1 MANSDDEDAFLYG
14 SDNEEEDEKVQQP
27 VTKKVKFADEVQVSE
42 KQSSPESTKQD
53 DDIEEDDEDEE
64 EDDDDE
70 EEEESDSDDDIDIII
85 GDSQPTSKSTTST
98 STTTIPSDTLSELND
113 TEGTNDKKP
122 SQQQGT
128 NDKKPS
134 QQRTTVTSSNIDV
147 DKIPEYQDKPLTQ
160 LDIELLKLKPW
171 RAPGV
176 DVSDYFNFGFD
187 EFTWIYY
194 CHKQDKLRGE
204 FNPSK
209 VMENIMKGTGENND
223 GKQSS
228 NNNTMPPPPPGFMA
242 NMPMPPPGFMANM
255 PMPPMGMP
263 MPPPGFNGQFP
274 QPYNM
279 PPNPSQK

>member
-42 KQSSPESTKQD
+42 KQLSPESTKQD

-64 EDDDDE
+64 EDDDDD

-113 TEGTNDKKP
+113 TE
-122 SQQQGT
+122 GT

-209 VMENIMKGTGENND
+209 VMESIMKGTGESND
-223 GKQSS
+223 AKPGAGG
-228 NNNTMPPPPPGFMA
+228 MPPFMPNMP
-242 NMPMPPPGFMANM
+242 NMPMPPPSFMANM
-255 PMPPMGMP
+255 PMPPMGIP

-279 PPNPSQK
+279 PPNPNQQ

>member
-42 KQSSPESTKQD
+42 KQLSPESTKQD

-64 EDDDDE
+64 EDDDDDDDH
-70 EEEESDSDDDIDIII
+70 EEESDSDDDIDIII

-113 TEGTNDKKP
+113 TE
-122 SQQQGT
+122 GT

>member
-1 MANSDDEDAFLYG
+1 MAHSDEEDAFLYG
-14 SDNEEEDEKVQQP
+14 SDNEDDQKSQQP
-27 VTKKVKFADEVQVSE
+27 VTKKVKFADEVETSE
-42 KQSSPESTKQD
+42 KQTTPETNKNNNKNNND
-53 DDIEEDDEDEE
+53 DDG
-64 EDDDDE
+64 E
-70 EEEESDSDDDIDIII
+70 EEEEEYLDEEDESDSDDDIDIII
-85 GDSQPTSKSTTST
+85 GDTQPTPSKTTTST
-98 STTTIPSDTLSELND
+98 SIPSDTLSELND
-113 TEGTNDKKP
+113 TDASSSDKKP
-122 SQQQGT
+122 Q
-128 NDKKPS
+128 

-147 DKIPEYQDKPLTQ
+147 DKVPEYQDKPLTQ

-209 VMENIMKGTGENND
+209 VMESIMKGTGESND
-223 GKQSS
+223 AKPGVAG
-228 NNNTMPPPPPGFMA
+228 MPPFMA
-242 NMPMPPPGFMANM
+242 NMPMPPPSFMANM

-274 QPYNM
+274 QPYSM
-279 PPNPSQK
+279 PPNPNQ